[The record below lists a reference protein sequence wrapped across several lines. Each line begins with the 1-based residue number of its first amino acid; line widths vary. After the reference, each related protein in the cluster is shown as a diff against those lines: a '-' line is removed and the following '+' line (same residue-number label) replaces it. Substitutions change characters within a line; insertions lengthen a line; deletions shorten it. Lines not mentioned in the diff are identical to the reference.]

1 VKIYS
6 TYLKKIITYIA
17 KDHDANL
24 RNELYRCSLLWSE
37 PDCLIIGWADRFKIC
52 RVVRGQHTSLATNVL
67 TGGAA
72 GIVKLDE
79 REVNTYVEISKLD
92 FIFIYLESK
101 PYYNK

>member
-37 PDCLIIGWADRFKIC
+37 PDCLIIGWADRIKIC
-52 RVVRGQHTSLATNVL
+52 QVVRGQHTSIATNVF
-67 TGGAA
+67 TGDSAV
-72 GIVKLDE
+72 IVNLDE

-92 FIFIYLESK
+92 SIFIYLENRLHL
-101 PYYNK
+101 NK